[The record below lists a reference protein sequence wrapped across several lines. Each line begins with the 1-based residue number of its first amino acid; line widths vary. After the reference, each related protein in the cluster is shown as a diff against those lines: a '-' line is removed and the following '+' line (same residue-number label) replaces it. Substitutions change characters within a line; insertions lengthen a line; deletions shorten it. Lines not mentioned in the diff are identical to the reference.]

1 MTKRSKLTVWAG
13 LCLVFFGLGLA
24 SGYFCWG
31 RETQPTDY
39 RKLLLQV
46 ANYMDGLEQQNAQLN
61 DKLAG
66 LERQAEQGQT
76 ASNAQTGAVQQLQ
89 NENERLRSGLELNAQ
104 LQQLK
109 SENAALRAKL
119 NPAGTAPA
127 VNPN

>member
-1 MTKRSKLTVWAG
+1 MTQRSKLTIWAV

-31 RETQPTDY
+31 RETRPTDY

-76 ASNAQTGAVQQLQ
+76 ASNAQAGAVQQLQ
-89 NENERLRSGLELNAQ
+89 TENERLRSGLELNAQ

-109 SENAALRAKL
+109 AENAGLRAKL

>member
-1 MTKRSKLTVWAG
+1 MTKRSKLTLGAVFG
-13 LCLVFFGLGLA
+13 LVFFALGLG

-31 RETQPTDY
+31 RDARPTDY

-76 ASNAQTGAVQQLQ
+76 ASTDQAGAVQQLQ
-89 NENERLRSGLELNAQ
+89 AENERLRSGLELNAQ

-109 SENAALRAKL
+109 TENAALRAKL
-119 NPAGTAPA
+119 DPAGPAPA